1 MISGRELA
9 NSNPDTLKKELGIVG
24 LDLFFMPMVL
34 MKVMFI
40 NLIKQSHMVGEF
52 TQILRGRYDRQA
64 DIELILKEIAEQ
76 VANGVSESISK
87 LVKFPLAFG
96 FSNRGQAFAASTD
109 RRLSLP
115 IIQKYY

>member
-40 NLIKQSHMVGEF
+40 NLIKQSHMV
-52 TQILRGRYDRQA
+52 
-64 DIELILKEIAEQ
+64 
-76 VANGVSESISK
+76 
-87 LVKFPLAFG
+87 
-96 FSNRGQAFAASTD
+96 
-109 RRLSLP
+109 
-115 IIQKYY
+115 